1 MRSCFATHVISP
13 FSLDRAVFR
22 PWRPMSSRSL
32 SGYARQSLCYYCCSA
47 DCWLLGLTLP
57 IRRCQ
62 WACCTLRCVA
72 LHSRYTCCVAL
83 PPGGHVTLCML
94 LRVHLVARVVVICF
108 CTGTVAFLLCSPLL
122 AASDSCRVRGFAFG
136 WSASHE
142 VSLLPLCCEMSRAFR
157 SSSFRRFPHRFAGFQ
172 LQCDR

>member
-1 MRSCFATHVISP
+1 M
-13 FSLDRAVFR
+13 DRAVFR
-22 PWRPMSSRSL
+22 SWGPKSSRSL
-32 SGYARQSLCYYCCSA
+32 FGHARQRLCYSCCSA
-47 DCWLLGLTLP
+47 GCWLRELTLL
-57 IRRCQ
+57 IYEHL
-62 WACCTLRCVA
+62 WACCTHWCLA

-83 PPGGHVTLCML
+83 PPGGLVTLCML
-94 LRVHLVARVVVICF
+94 LCVHRVTRVVELYF